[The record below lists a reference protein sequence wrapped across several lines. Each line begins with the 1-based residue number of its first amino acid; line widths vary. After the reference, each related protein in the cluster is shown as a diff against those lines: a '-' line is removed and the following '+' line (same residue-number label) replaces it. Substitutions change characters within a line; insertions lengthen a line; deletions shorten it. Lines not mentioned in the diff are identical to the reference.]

1 MQNGFVP
8 EFTTQISEL
17 AEDGAGLLAFMSQ
30 NGLSSFST
38 ESVTSAAGVLNELL
52 ERGGLQSMT
61 WSNSL
66 VLVALM
72 FGGILEKCGFLE
84 VFLHAILTKVK
95 TVGGY
100 ITAVNLSC
108 LLTNAFAPD
117 QYVSIVVP
125 GRMFKS
131 AFDELGLHPR
141 MLSRSLEDTGTLTSA
156 LIPWNTCGAYQSTTL
171 GVSTLHYAPYA
182 FLNYL
187 NPIVAIIITY
197 MGIGIAWKGKNG
209 EPVIAKAK
217 PTDL

>member
-1 MQNGFVP
+1 M
-8 EFTTQISEL
+8 
-17 AEDGAGLLAFMSQ
+17 
-30 NGLSSFST
+30 
-38 ESVTSAAGVLNELL
+38 
-52 ERGGLQSMT
+52 
-61 WSNSL
+61 
-66 VLVALM
+66 
-72 FGGILEKCGFLE
+72 
-84 VFLHAILTKVK
+84 
-95 TVGGY
+95 
-100 ITAVNLSC
+100 AVNLSC

-171 GVSTLHYAPYA
+171 GVPTLSYAPYA

-187 NPIVAIIITY
+187 NPLVAIFMTY

-209 EPVIAKAK
+209 EPVIAKTK
-217 PTDL
+217 PADL